1 VFDAAAL
8 APALGPALG
17 ADPVVALAYLLLAL
31 GVVGSLLPL
40 PGALASL
47 AGLYLYWWRVGRP
60 GALALALLTLA
71 GLVALA
77 ADWLGGPLAA
87 RLGGARTRT
96 VALGGLA
103 GLAGLVVAGPV
114 GFVLG
119 LVGTVFL
126 LEYDESADAAGSAR
140 AAAFAAAGVLASAGV
155 QLLATTAVLVG
166 VWLAG

>member
-1 VFDAAAL
+1 MVAL
-8 APALGPALG
+8 APFLG

-31 GVVGSLLPL
+31 GVVGSLVPL

-47 AGLYLYWWRVGRP
+47 AGLYLHWWRVGRP
-60 GALALALLTLA
+60 GALVLALLTLA
-71 GLVALA
+71 GLVALV
-77 ADWLGGPLAA
+77 ADLLGGPLAA

-103 GLAGLVVAGPV
+103 GLAGLIVAGPV
-114 GFVLG
+114 GFVVG

-126 LEYDESADAAGSAR
+126 LEYGESADATGSAR

>member
-1 VFDAAAL
+1 VFDAAAVAL
-8 APALGPALG
+8 APPLG

-60 GALALALLTLA
+60 GVLALALLTLA

-103 GLAGLVVAGPV
+103 GLVVAGPV

-126 LEYDESADAAGSAR
+126 LEYGESADAAGSAR